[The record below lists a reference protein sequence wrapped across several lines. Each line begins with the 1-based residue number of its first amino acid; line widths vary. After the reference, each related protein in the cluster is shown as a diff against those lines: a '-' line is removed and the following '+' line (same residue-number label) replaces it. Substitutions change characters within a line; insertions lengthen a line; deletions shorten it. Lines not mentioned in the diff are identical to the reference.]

1 MKCRWNAV
9 PPWLTF
15 FLLLPM
21 QAQAVGWDIDALMR
35 GLAKHEG
42 GRARFVETKTI
53 AMLDKPVVST
63 GELNYVP
70 PAHLERRTFKPK
82 PELMI
87 LDGDQL
93 TLERG
98 ERKVSIRLKDQPEAL
113 AFVDSLRGTLAGDK
127 AALEK
132 NYKLVLNGSEER
144 WTLDLLPDDQ
154 RIAAFVLRITFSGS
168 KNHVE
173 RIKYLQADG
182 DSAVMTIE
190 ALDGK

>member
-1 MKCRWNAV
+1 MKTLRMRGV
-9 PPWLTF
+9 LPWLTF
-15 FLLLPM
+15 L
-21 QAQAVGWDIDALMR
+21 AVSSTWAGTWDIDTLMR

-42 GRARFVETKTI
+42 GKARFVETKTI
-53 AMLDKPVVST
+53 ALLDKPVVSS

-70 PAHLERRTFKPK
+70 PARLEKHTLKPRQ
-82 PELMI
+82 ELMV

-93 TLERG
+93 RLERG
-98 ERKVSIRLKDQPEAL
+98 KQVFSIRLSEQPEAL

-132 NYKLVLNGSEER
+132 NYKLRLSGTEDK

-154 RIAAFVLRITFSGS
+154 RIAAFVLRITFGGS
-168 KNHVE
+168 RNHVDWI
-173 RIKYLQADG
+173 RYLQADG

-190 ALDGK
+190 PMDGK

>member
-1 MKCRWNAV
+1 MKPGQWLGV
-9 PPWLTF
+9 LPWLTF
-15 FLLLPM
+15 LALPVW
-21 QAQAVGWDIDALMR
+21 AGEWNIDALMQ

-53 AMLDKPVVST
+53 ALLDKPVVSS

-70 PAHLERRTFKPK
+70 PNRLEKRTTKPRQ
-82 PELMI
+82 ELMV

-93 TLERG
+93 RLERG
-98 ERKVSIRLKDQPEAL
+98 KQVFSIRLSDQPEAL

-132 NYKLVLNGSEER
+132 NYKLTLSGTPER
-144 WTLDLLPDDQ
+144 WMLDLLPDDQ
-154 RIAAFVLRITFSGS
+154 RIAAYVLRITFGGS
-168 KNHVE
+168 HGRVE
-173 RIKYLQADG
+173 WIRYLQADG

-190 ALDGK
+190 PLNDR